1 MKNYILTGSVFSRI
15 NWPGKFG
22 IVHVGDVTETIIK
35 ICRQEISATQL
46 VELFLIST
54 ENKNLQEI
62 SLVLHQEMGLKY
74 RPIKIPKLV
83 WFLSRKAMNLLPLF
97 EDFIVNRIDLFNN
110 INGKYIS
117 KPFTMLVKSSS
128 LLNKFASIKIQFV
141 YDTNQTYSV
150 LPNDTFII

>member
-1 MKNYILTGSVFSRI
+1 MFI
-15 NWPGKFG
+15 NSSNK
-22 IVHVGDVTETIIK
+22 TL
-35 ICRQEISATQL
+35 ATREA
-46 VELFLIST
+46 ELL
-54 ENKNLQEI
+54 
-62 SLVLHQEMGLKY
+62 
-74 RPIKIPKLV
+74 
-83 WFLSRKAMNLLPLF
+83 